1 MSKNG
6 SLRRTTQTWA
16 VRLALS
22 KYLSGQE
29 LELAIRD
36 LNDTMRHGPS
46 AWAFKRATTEE
57 ERDDRTYY
65 STGGNV

>member
-1 MSKNG
+1 MSKKG

-29 LELAIRD
+29 LELAVRD
-36 LNDTMRHGPS
+36 LKDAMRTGPQ
-46 AWAFKRATTEE
+46 AWAFKRAPAPEE
-57 ERDDRTYY
+57 LDDRTYY
-65 STGGNV
+65 TTGGNV